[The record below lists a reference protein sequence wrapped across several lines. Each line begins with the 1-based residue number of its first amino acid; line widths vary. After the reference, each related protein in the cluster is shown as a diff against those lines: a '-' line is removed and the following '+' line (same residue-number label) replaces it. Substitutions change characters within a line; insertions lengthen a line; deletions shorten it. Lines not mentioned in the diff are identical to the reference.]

1 MSTHFLHNIY
11 TRCILPAVHH
21 AAVRSRIKLI
31 VSALSSTTGSH
42 YSPLREW
49 SVVSRLRAMPELCN
63 FSEFTFTWEAFGW
76 QGREDCVD
84 LYILPLSLSLNMPIA
99 EKPLLNS
106 RISLDLPQGVDPT
119 KTIPA
124 FGDRAIPRVVSEP
137 SPSPSVSLSRTVEP
151 LCQPYSTVV
160 YPSPLLGLS
169 CRAMAWPEPARTVYN
184 RRAAQ

>member
-1 MSTHFLHNIY
+1 M
-11 TRCILPAVHH
+11 
-21 AAVRSRIKLI
+21 VRR
-31 VSALSSTTGSH
+31 V
-42 YSPLREW
+42 
-49 SVVSRLRAMPELCN
+49 
-63 FSEFTFTWEAFGW
+63 TFTCSARTLQLFGVYFYVEAFGW

-137 SPSPSVSLSRTVEP
+137 SPP
-151 LCQPYSTVV
+151 LC
-160 YPSPLLGLS
+160 
-169 CRAMAWPEPARTVYN
+169 R
-184 RRAAQ
+184 